1 MKVLVIG
8 SNSFAGSYFCDYLI
22 SKKLKVY
29 GISRSKQ
36 EKNYFL
42 KYSYNKFSKNFFNFY
57 KLDINDNLKKII
69 YLIKKKKIEYI
80 INFTAQGMVAE
91 SWIKPEDWYKTNTLS
106 NSVLISHLS
115 KLKFIKKY
123 LNFSTP
129 EVYGNTDLKKK
140 ENTNF
145 NPSTPY
151 AISRAAQD
159 FNLIAYYKSF
169 GFPINITRAANIY
182 GPHQKLYRIIPKTI
196 LCGLK
201 KKYLPLHGSGNS
213 MRSFIHMSDVCEALS
228 QILFDNKNIGDTF
241 HISTNEFIKIN
252 TLVNKIFKKIDINR
266 PLIKITQE
274 RIGKDSNYFLNS
286 NFLRKKY
293 NWRDKISLSD
303 GLDEV
308 VEWVK
313 FNIKNFKENEFKYI
327 HKK

>member
-1 MKVLVIG
+1 
-8 SNSFAGSYFCDYLI
+8 
-22 SKKLKVY
+22 
-29 GISRSKQ
+29 
-36 EKNYFL
+36 
-42 KYSYNKFSKNFFNFY
+42 
-57 KLDINDNLKKII
+57 
-69 YLIKKKKIEYI
+69 
-80 INFTAQGMVAE
+80 
-91 SWIKPEDWYKTNTLS
+91 
-106 NSVLISHLS
+106 
-115 KLKFIKKY
+115 
-123 LNFSTP
+123 
-129 EVYGNTDLKKK
+129 
-140 ENTNF
+140 
-145 NPSTPY
+145 
-151 AISRAAQD
+151 
-159 FNLIAYYKSF
+159 
-169 GFPINITRAANIY
+169 
-182 GPHQKLYRIIPKTI
+182 
-196 LCGLK
+196 
-201 KKYLPLHGSGNS
+201 